1 MVAMVNLFVDALA
14 AHLYSSHV
22 SFTEIIDILHRRTYV
37 MVPHFLEFG
46 AFMGP
51 RGENSGVPTLDPPV
65 YHRWLKRKRNIPRC
79 KSIKPPPSV
88 IDRCVLKKVR
98 DFMEHTKMT

>member
-37 MVPHFLEFG
+37 MVPHFFG
-46 AFMGP
+46 IRCFYGSL
-51 RGENSGVPTLDPPV
+51 RG
-65 YHRWLKRKRNIPRC
+65 K
-79 KSIKPPPSV
+79 
-88 IDRCVLKKVR
+88 
-98 DFMEHTKMT
+98 